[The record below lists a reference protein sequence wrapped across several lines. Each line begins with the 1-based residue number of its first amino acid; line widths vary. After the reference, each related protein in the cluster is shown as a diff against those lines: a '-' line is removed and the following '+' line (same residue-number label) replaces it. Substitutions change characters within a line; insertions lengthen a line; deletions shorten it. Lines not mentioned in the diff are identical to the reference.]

1 MWAILKAVSRP
12 PSSVEFHHVAR
23 RPQRLERSVL
33 PGASRT
39 KITCSHSLSV
49 RLSSASFSLAVRGYS
64 NGKNCPTV
72 VWELSPP
79 GSVAAGVPEA
89 LPDGKVYPGLDVKLG
104 NTLTGECETVS
115 SPRSDPTAS
124 GRIRLLSPS
133 FITPWS
139 RVRRSGKTTEAS

>member
-39 KITCSHSLSV
+39 EITCSHSLSV
-49 RLSSASFSLAVRGYS
+49 RFSSASFSPAVRGYS

-79 GSVAAGVPEA
+79 GSAAAGVPEA

-115 SPRSDPTAS
+115 SPAFGSSSLWANSSD
-124 GRIRLLSPS
+124 LSLFYHSMVP
-133 FITPWS
+133 
-139 RVRRSGKTTEAS
+139 RDEKQKDD